1 MTNSYF
7 CRKPCNH
14 VGLFKR
20 RGCLI
25 CQCIFLSIVLSLLQS
40 SPFLPALLAPLL
52 RLPAVIPLSFF
63 SLNAKMYPRAVCG
76 SWSITVH
83 RSAYSVSHKSS
94 ISCSALPAS
103 WPLFLQESG
112 VLGRQGQAN
121 SPLPSHSLSLCDW
134 HSVQVPSTLPT
145 VHKTI
150 TTNISHLLLEH
161 YFRTQTQTL
170 CEILCKMVLAH
181 VYYYICDIN

>member
-25 CQCIFLSIVLSLLQS
+25 CQCIFLPIVLPSCSLLSFFRLHSSASQQS
-40 SPFLPALLAPLL
+40 SP
-52 RLPAVIPLSFF
+52 VSFF

-94 ISCSALPAS
+94 ISCSTLPAS
-103 WPLFLQESG
+103 WPLFLQESE
-112 VLGRQGQAN
+112 VLVDKDKLTGHFLLFLYPSVTVTPSRCHRPSLGLAN
-121 SPLPSHSLSLCDW
+121 
-134 HSVQVPSTLPT
+134 Q
-145 VHKTI
+145 
-150 TTNISHLLLEH
+150 
-161 YFRTQTQTL
+161 
-170 CEILCKMVLAH
+170 
-181 VYYYICDIN
+181 